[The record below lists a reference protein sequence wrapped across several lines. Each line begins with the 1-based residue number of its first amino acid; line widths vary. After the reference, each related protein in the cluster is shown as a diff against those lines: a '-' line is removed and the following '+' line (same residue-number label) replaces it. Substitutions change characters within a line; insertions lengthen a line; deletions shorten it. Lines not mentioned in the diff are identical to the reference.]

1 VTATT
6 ASVLPS
12 GALVVDDNAAAREFA
27 RLSLQFEDYVVDEA
41 ADPRE
46 ALSLLRRG
54 TPYDVVVLDVDLPGM
69 SGVTLIKEIR
79 STIDCA
85 IVMLS
90 ACDDSAFTVI
100 ALEAGADDYCV
111 KPVCERELTLRVQL
125 AIERRR
131 AIAGRIEP
139 AAAPDD
145 QVVIVHGALT
155 IDPYCRIAVVD
166 GAEVEL
172 TAKEFDLLAL
182 LAGSPGKVYTRAE
195 LLEQVWDAKP
205 EWQSLDTV
213 TEHIYR
219 LRQKLDPD
227 GSRNWIQTLR
237 GAGYRFE
244 RRATSAGDVRVVAGR

>member
-1 VTATT
+1 MTATT
-6 ASVLPS
+6 PNDPPIR
-12 GALVVDDNAAAREFA
+12 ALVVDDNAAAREFA
-27 RLSLQFEDYVVDEA
+27 RLSLQFEDYQVDEA
-41 ADPRE
+41 AHPHE
-46 ALSLLRRG
+46 ALSLLRQG
-54 TPYDVVVLDVDLPGM
+54 KEYDVVVLDVDMPGM
-69 SGVTLIKEIR
+69 SGVSLMKEIR
-79 STIDCA
+79 SALDCA

-90 ACDDSAFTVI
+90 ACDDSAFSVI
-100 ALEAGADDYCV
+100 ALESGADDYCV
-111 KPVCERELTLRVQL
+111 KPVSERELTLRVQL
-125 AIERRR
+125 AVQRHR
-131 AIAGRIEP
+131 AVAGRSEP
-139 AAAPDD
+139 AGTAES

-227 GSRNWIQTLR
+227 GTRNWIQTLR

-244 RRATSAGDVRVVAGR
+244 RRSASATDVQVVAGR